1 MTIIGMININI
12 KYCIVF
18 HLCRE
23 VVEVLKDLR
32 AQRICSQ

>member
-12 KYCIVF
+12 KYFVIF

-23 VVEVLKDLR
+23 MVEVLKDLR
-32 AQRICSQ
+32 V